1 MQKYRKGEIVHR
13 KWVYSVNLHVVTHE
27 QDHSQIKAL
36 VLEGN
41 WYQFGQD
48 CGFEKGKI
56 LHIKLVRYE
65 VQKLDDEILKIP
77 IFHIC

>member
-1 MQKYRKGEIVHR
+1 MHR
-13 KWVYSVNLHVVTHE
+13 KWVYSVNLHVVTRE

-48 CGFEKGKI
+48 CGFEEEKM
-56 LHIKLVRYE
+56 LRIKLVRYE

-77 IFHIC
+77 IFHVC

>member
-48 CGFEKGKI
+48 
-56 LHIKLVRYE
+56 HE
-65 VQKLDDEILKIP
+65 VQKPDDEFLKIP
-77 IFHIC
+77 IFHVC